1 MAHHGPLLLQEPH
14 NVAAVVADEADSRP
28 IRPIEAE
35 ERCQCGVKLSAPAPE
50 LPAAAD
56 ATTHR
61 YTGRLVML
69 GRITSDFDHGADPSW
84 RDEP

>member
-1 MAHHGPLLLQEPH
+1 MAHLLLQEPH
-14 NVAAVVADEADSRP
+14 NVAAVVADKADSRA

-35 ERCQCGVKLSAPAPE
+35 ERCQRSVKLSAPAPE

-56 ATTHR
+56 ATMHR

-69 GRITSDFDHGADPSW
+69 GRVTADFDHDANPSW
-84 RDEP
+84 REEP